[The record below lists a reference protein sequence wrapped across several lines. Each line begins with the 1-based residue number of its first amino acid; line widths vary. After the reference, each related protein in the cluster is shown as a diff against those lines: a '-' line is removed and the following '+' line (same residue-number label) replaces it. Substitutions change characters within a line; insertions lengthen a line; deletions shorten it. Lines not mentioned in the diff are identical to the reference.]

1 MNGSVQKLVLV
12 VKGVD
17 SGETLERWVFD
28 CETTKTNNMADIK
41 STKPEKE
48 IMHEIQAIMRQIT
61 ASVTFLPLLSEPCC
75 FDLLVYADQNAT
87 VPVTWEDSDPCFIS
101 NSEEVRLRS
110 FTTQVSEHPHLF
122 FTVYSFKW
130 CSQAFKDHVSS
141 SLKTLSEC

>member
-12 VKGVD
+12 VKGID

-28 CETTKTNNMADIK
+28 CETTKTNNMVDKK
-41 STKPEKE
+41 STKSDKD

-87 VPVTWEDSDPCFIS
+87 VPVTWEDSDPCFIE

-110 FTTQVSEHPHLF
+110 FTTQVSAWLRW
-122 FTVYSFKW
+122 SFSCRSRISAEKYGRPKQ
-130 CSQAFKDHVSS
+130 CF
-141 SLKTLSEC
+141 

>member
-28 CETTKTNNMADIK
+28 CETTKTNDMADIK
-41 STKPEKE
+41 STKPEKD

-110 FTTQVSEHPHLF
+110 FTTQVSLRRHRILTIYLVEIVF
-122 FTVYSFKW
+122 SSFLR
-130 CSQAFKDHVSS
+130 SS
-141 SLKTLSEC
+141 FLVT

>member
-28 CETTKTNNMADIK
+28 CETTKTNDVVDKK
-41 STKPEKE
+41 SKKSDKD

-87 VPVTWEDSDPCFIS
+87 VPVSWEDSDPCFIE

-110 FTTQVSEHPHLF
+110 FTTQVSAPLKRIL
-122 FTVYSFKW
+122 YSSYMK
-130 CSQAFKDHVSS
+130 CVLLSS
-141 SLKTLSEC
+141 MSVCFEGIGFL

>member
-28 CETTKTNNMADIK
+28 CETTKTNDVADIK
-41 STKPEKE
+41 STKPEKD

-110 FTTQVSEHPHLF
+110 FTTQVSLRHHRLLTIYFMEI
-122 FTVYSFKW
+122 V
-130 CSQAFKDHVSS
+130 
-141 SLKTLSEC
+141 LSNFMEN